1 MAFNVLLA
9 GVPFILILA
18 SALGYFLGESPE
30 RATQI
35 VQQLVDRLLPP
46 QLGIEGSV
54 LDPVMAD
61 VRRTRF
67 AFGIGGAL
75 FFLIFSGRLFGSLRS
90 VMSVVFEHGRDRGFL
105 RGMLWDVQ
113 LSVWTVLLTV
123 AWIVV
128 SAFVTF
134 STGRVG
140 RTLTDLGVTSEV
152 LSGVELLIGRLLAL
166 AIFVAIFLSLYRWLP
181 KKRTPWIPAFTGAL
195 SAGLLFELA
204 RWLFGVLVRTF
215 PPSSVYSGTLGALI
229 IIVFWTYYAALI
241 FVLGAEFAAATHEHL
256 DGMQTD

>member
-1 MAFNVLLA
+1 MLLA

-18 SALGYFLGESPE
+18 SALGYFLGESPD

-35 VQQLVDRLLPP
+35 VQQLIDRLLPP

-67 AFGIGGAL
+67 AFGIGGL
-75 FFLIFSGRLFGSLRS
+75 VFFLFFSGRLFGSLRS
-90 VMSVVFEHGRDRGFL
+90 VMSVVFEHGRDRGFF

-113 LSVWTVLLTV
+113 LSIWTVGLTL

-128 SAFVTF
+128 SAFLTF

-140 RTLTDLGVTSEV
+140 RTLMDLGVTSEV
-152 LSGVELLIGRLLAL
+152 LGGVEVLIGRLIAL
-166 AIFVAIFLSLYRWLP
+166 GIVVAIFLSLYRWLP
-181 KKRTPWIPAFTGAL
+181 KERTPWIPSL
-195 SAGLLFELA
+195 SGGVAAGLLFELA
-204 RWLFGVLVRTF
+204 RWVFGVLVRTF

-229 IIVFWTYYAALI
+229 IVVFWTYYAALI
-241 FVLGAEFAAATHEHL
+241 FVLGAEFAAATHEQI
-256 DGMQTD
+256 GEMQTD